1 MKYLKI
7 EDDAVFSAL
16 AALSSAYHDEKIR
29 AEVGQSWPERV
40 EHIKSQYDRFKAAVI
55 DAVTTTAKEEENETV

>member
-40 EHIKSQYDRFKAAVI
+40 EYIKSQYDRFKAAVMVAETI
-55 DAVTTTAKEEENETV
+55 KEEENEAV

>member
-16 AALSSAYHDEKIR
+16 AALNSAYHDEKIR
-29 AEVGQSWPERV
+29 IEVGQSWPERV
-40 EHIKSQYDRFKAAVI
+40 EYIKSHYDRFKAAVMAAETI
-55 DAVTTTAKEEENETV
+55 EENESE

>member
-40 EHIKSQYDRFKAAVI
+40 EYIKGQYDRFKAAVM
-55 DAVTTTAKEEENETV
+55 DAERIEEEENETV

>member
-16 AALSSAYHDEKIR
+16 AALSSAYHDEKVR
-29 AEVGQSWPERV
+29 AEAGQSWPERV
-40 EHIKSQYDRFKAAVI
+40 EYIKSQYDRFKAAVMAAETI
-55 DAVTTTAKEEENETV
+55 KEVENETV

>member
-16 AALSSAYHDEKIR
+16 AALSGAYHDEKVR
-29 AEVGQSWPERV
+29 AECGLSWPERV
-40 EHIKSQYDRFKAAVI
+40 EYIKSQYDNFKAAVMAAKTI
-55 DAVTTTAKEEENETV
+55 KEEENETV

>member
-16 AALSSAYHDEKIR
+16 AALSGAYHDEKVR
-29 AEVGQSWPERV
+29 AECGQSWPERV
-40 EHIKSQYDRFKAAVI
+40 EYFKSNYDRFEAAVI
-55 DAVTTTAKEEENETV
+55 DAVTTTAKEEEDETV